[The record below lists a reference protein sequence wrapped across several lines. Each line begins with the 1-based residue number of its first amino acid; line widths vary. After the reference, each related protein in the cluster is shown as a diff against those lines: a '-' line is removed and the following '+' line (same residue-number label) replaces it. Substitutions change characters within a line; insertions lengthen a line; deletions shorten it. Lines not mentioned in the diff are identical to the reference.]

1 MVHYVYSRWDGT
13 QNVDVSSQE
22 LIDELSEQILEG
34 GDLSSVLR
42 RMMRHGADFERGR
55 RMMGLEELRDRL
67 RAARER
73 NLEQYDLTS
82 MFDDLAKRLEDILA
96 KERGSI
102 GQRLDEMGPPPA
114 PTGDGPK
121 GGDAPEG
128 DAPQSGAQGGQSQA
142 QGGQSG
148 QGQSSGEP
156 GDAALEDLF
165 RKLAEKRLEQLDR
178 LPSNVGG
185 RIKELRDYD
194 FLDPEARQ
202 QFEELLQMLQQQVLQ
217 NYFKGLQQGLEN
229 MTPEQLREIQQMVA
243 DLNKLIQQKLQGDEP
258 DITEFMAKWGHLFPE
273 GIENF
278 EQLME
283 HMQSQMQQMQTLL
296 NSMPPEMREELNQ
309 MMEGLLRDHRLQWDL
324 FELAQ
329 NMERLN
335 PGSMTDPNRFLF
347 SGDEPVTLQEAL
359 RMMGELNSLEALED
373 QMRDA
378 IRHNDAGRVD
388 ADEVGRLLGEEAKR
402 YAEELQELTKRL
414 EEAGFIQRKGQGW
427 ELTPQAIR
435 KIGEKA
441 LKAIFSRMNEGRIG
455 DHDRE
460 RTGIGIEQIDE
471 TKPWVFGD
479 PFHLNT
485 LKTVTNAVLR
495 EGPGTPVHIKP
506 EDFEINQTHGMSQCS
521 TVIALDMS
529 ASMMWSGYFQAGQ
542 RVGLALDTLIRT
554 KYPKDNVTV
563 MAFSYFVLPLK
574 PTMLLDTYWVEY
586 GGGTNIQEVLRQAR
600 LLLARQGGITKQI
613 VLITDGEPTTYTAP
627 SGSSRS
633 SEGFGGGWEER
644 SWRRGRGGYGV
655 IEETLREVVRCTR
668 DNITINTFMMAGDR
682 GLMDFV
688 RLMAKTNRG
697 RAFIADPAH
706 LGTYI
711 VADYANMRNKVI
723 R

>member
-13 QNVDVSSQE
+13 QDVDLSSEQI
-22 LIDELSEQILEG
+22 IDELSEQILEG

-42 RMMRHGADFERGR
+42 RMMRHGADLPQGR
-55 RMMGLEELRDRL
+55 RMMGLEELRSRL

-73 NLEQYDLTS
+73 NLEQYDLSS
-82 MFDDLAKRLEDILA
+82 MFDDLAERLEDILA
-96 KERGSI
+96 KERGGI
-102 GQRLDEMGPPPA
+102 GKRLDEMAPPA
-114 PTGDGPK
+114 SPAASPS
-121 GGDAPEG
+121 GDAPEG
-128 DAPQSGAQGGQSQA
+128 TAAQPGAPGE
-142 QGGQSG
+142 QSG
-148 QGQSSGEP
+148 QGQSTGQGQGQSTGEP
-156 GDAALEDLF
+156 GDTSLEDLF
-165 RKLAEKRLEQLDR
+165 RRLAEKRLEQLDA

-194 FLDPEARQ
+194 FMDPEARE

-229 MTPEQLREIQQMVA
+229 MTPEQLREVSQMVT
-243 DLNKLIQQKLQGDEP
+243 DLNKLIQQKLSGVEP
-258 DITEFMAKWGHLFPE
+258 DITEFMSKWGHMFPE
-273 GIENF
+273 GIETF
-278 EQLME
+278 DQLME
-283 HMQSQMQQMQTLL
+283 HMQQQMAQMQTLL
-296 NSMPPEMREELNQ
+296 NSMPPEMREELNA

-335 PGSMTDPNRFLF
+335 PGSMTDQNRFMF
-347 SGDEPVTLQEAL
+347 SGDDPVTLQEAL
-359 RMMGELNSLEALED
+359 RLMGDMNSLEELED
-373 QMRDA
+373 QLRDA
-378 IRHNDAGRVD
+378 IRSNDAGRVD
-388 ADEVGRLLGEEAKR
+388 TDEVGRLLGEEAKR
-402 YAEELQELTKRL
+402 YAEELQALTKQL
-414 EEAGFIQRKGQGW
+414 EEAGFLQRKGQGW

-441 LKAIFSRMNEGRIG
+441 LKTIFSRMHEGRFG

-479 PFHLNT
+479 PFHLNA
-485 LKTVTNAVLR
+485 LKTVTNAVIR
-495 EGPGTPVHIKP
+495 EGPGTPVHIRP

-574 PTMLLDTYWVEY
+574 STMLLDTYWVEY
-586 GGGTNIQEVLRQAR
+586 GGGTNFQEVLRQAR

-613 VLITDGEPTTYTAP
+613 VLITDGQPTTYNAP
-627 SGSSRS
+627 SGGDGL
-633 SEGFGGGWEER
+633 SEGWEER
-644 SWRRGRGGYGV
+644 MWRRGRGGYGV
-655 IEETLREVVRCTR
+655 FEATLREVVRCTK
-668 DNITINTFMMAGDR
+668 DNITINTFMMAGDP

-697 RAFIADPAH
+697 RAFIADPTQ
-706 LGTYI
+706 LGTYV
-711 VADYANMRNKVI
+711 VADYVNMRNKVI

>member
-1 MVHYVYSRWDGT
+1 MVHYLYSRWDGT
-13 QNVDVSSQE
+13 QDVDVSSQE

-73 NLEQYDLTS
+73 NLERYDLTS
-82 MFDDLAKRLEDILA
+82 MFDELAERLEDILA

-102 GQRLDEMGPPPA
+102 AQRLDEMGPSPA
-114 PTGDGPK
+114 PA
-121 GGDAPEG
+121 GDAPEG
-128 DAPQSGAQGGQSQA
+128 DAPQPGAQGGQPG
-142 QGGQSG
+142 QGEGS
-148 QGQSSGEP
+148 GQSSGEP

-217 NYFKGLQQGLEN
+217 NYFKGMQQGLEN
-229 MTPEQLREIQQMVA
+229 MTPEQLREIQQMVT
-243 DLNKLIQQKLQGDEP
+243 DLNKLIQEKLRGEEP

-273 GIENF
+273 GIETF
-278 EQLME
+278 AQLME
-283 HMQSQMQQMQTLL
+283 HMQAQMQQMQTLL
-296 NSMPPEMREELNQ
+296 NSMPSEMRDELSQ
-309 MMEGLLRDHRLQWDL
+309 LMEGLLRDHHLQWDL

-335 PGSMTDPNRFLF
+335 PGSMSDPNRFLF

-359 RMMGELNSLEALED
+359 RMMGELNSLEELED
-373 QMRDA
+373 QMREA
-378 IRHNDAGRVD
+378 IRYNDAGRVD
-388 ADEVGRLLGEEAKR
+388 ADEVGRLLGEESKR

-441 LKAIFSRMNEGRIG
+441 LKTIFSQMNEGRIG

-479 PFHLNT
+479 PFHLNA
-485 LKTVTNAVLR
+485 LKTVTNAVIR
-495 EGPGTPVHIKP
+495 EGPGTPVHIRP

-574 PTMLLDTYWVEY
+574 STMLLDTYWVEY
-586 GGGTNIQEVLRQAR
+586 GGGTNFQEVLRQAR

-613 VLITDGEPTTYTAP
+613 VLITDGQPTTYNAP
-627 SGSSRS
+627 SGGDGL
-633 SEGFGGGWEER
+633 SEGWEER
-644 SWRRGRGGYGV
+644 MWRRGRGGYGV
-655 IEETLREVVRCTR
+655 FEATLREVVRCTK
-668 DNITINTFMMAGDR
+668 DNITINTFMLAGDP

-706 LGTYI
+706 LGTYV
-711 VADYANMRNKVI
+711 VADYVNMRNKVI

>member
-1 MVHYVYSRWDGT
+1 MVRYIYSRWDGT
-13 QNVDVSSQE
+13 QDIDLTSEE

-42 RMMRHGADFERGR
+42 RMMRHGADLPQGR
-55 RMMGLEELRDRL
+55 RMMGLEELRNRL
-67 RAARER
+67 RSARER
-73 NLEQYDLTS
+73 NLEQYNLTS
-82 MFDDLAKRLEDILA
+82 MFDDLAERLEDILA
-96 KERGSI
+96 KERGGI
-102 GQRLDEMGPPPA
+102 GKRLDEMGPQAAPA
-114 PTGDGPK
+114 EG
-121 GGDAPEG
+121 APEAG
-128 DAPQSGAQGGQSQA
+128 APPQSDSPGE
-142 QGGQSG
+142 QSG
-148 QGQSSGEP
+148 QGQGAGAP
-156 GDAALEDLF
+156 GDTSLEELF
-165 RKLAEKRLEQLDR
+165 RSLAEKRLAQLDR
-178 LPSNVGG
+178 LPSDAGG
-185 RIKELRDYD
+185 RIKDLRDYD

-202 QFEELLQMLQQQVLQ
+202 QFEDLLQELQQQVLQ

-229 MTPEQLREIQQMVA
+229 MTPEQLREVSQMVT
-243 DLNKLIQQKLQGDEP
+243 DLNKLIQQKLRGDEP
-258 DITEFMAKWGHLFPE
+258 DITEFMQKWGHLFPE
-273 GIENF
+273 GIETF
-278 EQLME
+278 DQLME
-283 HMQSQMQQMQTLL
+283 HLEKQMAQMQSLL
-296 NSMPPEMREELNQ
+296 NSMPSEMRSQLND

-329 NMERLN
+329 NLERLH
-335 PGSMTDPNRFLF
+335 PGSMTDNNRFLF

-359 RMMGELNSLEALED
+359 RVMGDMNSLEALED
-373 QMRDA
+373 QLRDA
-378 IRHNDAGRVD
+378 IRSNDAGRVD
-388 ADEVGRLLGEEAKR
+388 TEEVGRLLGEESKR
-402 YAEELQELTKRL
+402 YAKELQEMMKQL

-441 LKAIFSRMNEGRIG
+441 LKQIFSSMNEGRLG

-495 EGPGTPVHIKP
+495 EGPGTPVHIRP

-600 LLLARQGGITKQI
+600 QLLARQGGITKQI
-613 VLITDGEPTTYTAP
+613 LLITDGSPTTYTAAAGSQP
-627 SGSSRS
+627 SPQ
-633 SEGFGGGWEER
+633 GWEER
-644 SWRRGRGGYGV
+644 SWGRGRRGYDV

-697 RAFIADPAH
+697 RAFIADPTQ
-706 LGTYI
+706 LGTYV
-711 VADYANMRNKVI
+711 VADYVSMRNKVI

>member
-1 MVHYVYSRWDGT
+1 MVHYLYSRWDGT
-13 QNVDVSSQE
+13 QDVDVSSQE

-73 NLEQYDLTS
+73 NLERYDLTS
-82 MFDDLAKRLEDILA
+82 MFDDLAERLEDILA

-102 GQRLDEMGPPPA
+102 AQRLDEMGPKAAPA
-114 PTGDGPK
+114 A
-121 GGDAPEG
+121 DAAEG
-128 DAPQSGAQGGQSQA
+128 DAPQGDE
-142 QGGQSG
+142 SG
-148 QGQSSGEP
+148 QGQGTGEP

-217 NYFKGLQQGLEN
+217 NYFKGMQQGLEN
-229 MTPEQLREIQQMVA
+229 MTPEQLREIQQMVT
-243 DLNKLIQQKLQGDEP
+243 DLNKLIQEKLRGEEP

-273 GIENF
+273 GIETF
-278 EQLME
+278 AQLME
-283 HMQSQMQQMQTLL
+283 HMQAQMQQMQTLL
-296 NSMPPEMREELNQ
+296 NSMPSEMRDELSQ
-309 MMEGLLRDHRLQWDL
+309 LMEGLLRDHHLQWDL

-335 PGSMTDPNRFLF
+335 PGSMSDPNRFLF

-359 RMMGELNSLEALED
+359 RMMGELNSLEELED
-373 QMRDA
+373 QMREA
-378 IRHNDAGRVD
+378 IRYNDAGRVD
-388 ADEVGRLLGEEAKR
+388 ADEVGRLLGEESKR

-441 LKAIFSRMNEGRIG
+441 LKTIFSQMNEGRIG

-574 PTMLLDTYWVEY
+574 STMLLDTYWVEY
-586 GGGTNIQEVLRQAR
+586 GG
-600 LLLARQGGITKQI
+600 
-613 VLITDGEPTTYTAP
+613 
-627 SGSSRS
+627 
-633 SEGFGGGWEER
+633 
-644 SWRRGRGGYGV
+644 
-655 IEETLREVVRCTR
+655 
-668 DNITINTFMMAGDR
+668 
-682 GLMDFV
+682 
-688 RLMAKTNRG
+688 
-697 RAFIADPAH
+697 
-706 LGTYI
+706 
-711 VADYANMRNKVI
+711 
-723 R
+723 

>member
-1 MVHYVYSRWDGT
+1 MVHYLYSRWDGT
-13 QNVDVSSQE
+13 QDVDVSSQE

-73 NLEQYDLTS
+73 NLERYDLTS
-82 MFDDLAKRLEDILA
+82 MFDELAERLEDILA

-102 GQRLDEMGPPPA
+102 AQRLDEMGPQAAHSNQP
-114 PTGDGPK
+114 
-121 GGDAPEG
+121 
-128 DAPQSGAQGGQSQA
+128 GAQGEQA
-142 QGGQSG
+142 KE
-148 QGQSSGEP
+148 GETSEAP

-217 NYFKGLQQGLEN
+217 NYFKGMQQGLEN
-229 MTPEQLREIQQMVA
+229 MTPEQLREIQQMVT
-243 DLNKLIQQKLQGDEP
+243 DLNKLIQEKLRGEEP

-273 GIENF
+273 GIETF
-278 EQLME
+278 AQLME
-283 HMQSQMQQMQTLL
+283 HMQAQMQQMQTLL
-296 NSMPPEMREELNQ
+296 NSMPSEMRDELSQ
-309 MMEGLLRDHRLQWDL
+309 LMEGLLRDHHLQWDL

-335 PGSMTDPNRFLF
+335 PGSMSDPNRFLF

-388 ADEVGRLLGEEAKR
+388 ADEVGRLLGEESKR

-441 LKAIFSRMNEGRIG
+441 LKTIFSQMNEGRIG

-506 EDFEINQTHGMSQCS
+506 EDFEINQTHG
-521 TVIALDMS
+521 
-529 ASMMWSGYFQAGQ
+529 
-542 RVGLALDTLIRT
+542 
-554 KYPKDNVTV
+554 
-563 MAFSYFVLPLK
+563 
-574 PTMLLDTYWVEY
+574 
-586 GGGTNIQEVLRQAR
+586 
-600 LLLARQGGITKQI
+600 
-613 VLITDGEPTTYTAP
+613 
-627 SGSSRS
+627 
-633 SEGFGGGWEER
+633 
-644 SWRRGRGGYGV
+644 
-655 IEETLREVVRCTR
+655 
-668 DNITINTFMMAGDR
+668 
-682 GLMDFV
+682 
-688 RLMAKTNRG
+688 
-697 RAFIADPAH
+697 
-706 LGTYI
+706 
-711 VADYANMRNKVI
+711 
-723 R
+723 

>member
-1 MVHYVYSRWDGT
+1 MA
-13 QNVDVSSQE
+13 E
-22 LIDELSEQILEG
+22 
-34 GDLSSVLR
+34 
-42 RMMRHGADFERGR
+42 
-55 RMMGLEELRDRL
+55 
-67 RAARER
+67 
-73 NLEQYDLTS
+73 
-82 MFDDLAKRLEDILA
+82 RLEDILA

-102 GQRLDEMGPPPA
+102 GQRLDEMGPKAAPA
-114 PTGDGPK
+114 VDT
-121 GGDAPEG
+121 PEG
-128 DAPQSGAQGGQSQA
+128 GTP
-142 QGGQSG
+142 QSG
-148 QGQSSGEP
+148 QGEGTGEP

-217 NYFKGLQQGLEN
+217 SYFKGMQQGLEN
-229 MTPEQLREIQQMVA
+229 MTPEQLREIQQMVT
-243 DLNKLIQQKLQGDEP
+243 DLNKLIQGKLRGEEP

-273 GIENF
+273 GIETF
-278 EQLME
+278 AQLME
-283 HMQSQMQQMQTLL
+283 HMQAQMQQMQTLL
-296 NSMPPEMREELNQ
+296 NSMLSEMRDELSQ
-309 MMEGLLRDHRLQWDL
+309 LMEGLLRDHHLQWDL

-335 PGSMTDPNRFLF
+335 PGSMSDPNRFLF

-359 RMMGELNSLEALED
+359 RMMGELNSLEELED
-373 QMRDA
+373 QMREA
-378 IRHNDAGRVD
+378 IRYNDAGRVD
-388 ADEVGRLLGEEAKR
+388 VDEVGRLLGEESKR

-441 LKAIFSRMNEGRIG
+441 LKTIFSQMNEGRIG

-574 PTMLLDTYWVEY
+574 STMLLDTYWVEY

-627 SGSSRS
+627 SGGVQSS
-633 SEGFGGGWEER
+633 GGWEEGF
-644 SWRRGRGGYGV
+644 SRRGRRGYGV

-706 LGTYI
+706 LGSYV
-711 VADYANMRNKVI
+711 VADYVNMRNKVI

>member
-13 QNVDVSSQE
+13 QDVDLSSQE

-42 RMMRHGADFERGR
+42 RMMRHGADFEQGR

-102 GQRLDEMGPPPA
+102 ARRLEEMGPKATPA
-114 PTGDGPK
+114 A
-121 GGDAPEG
+121 DAAEG
-128 DAPQSGAQGGQSQA
+128 DPPQGDE
-142 QGGQSG
+142 SG
-148 QGQSSGEP
+148 QGQRSGEP

-243 DLNKLIQQKLQGDEP
+243 DLNKLIQQKLRGDEP

-278 EQLME
+278 DQLME
-283 HMQSQMQQMQTLL
+283 HMQAQMQQMQTLL
-296 NSMPPEMREELNQ
+296 NSMPSEMRDTLNQ

-441 LKAIFSRMNEGRIG
+441 LKTIFSRMSEGRIG

-574 PTMLLDTYWVEY
+574 SSMLLDTYWVEY

-627 SGSSRS
+627 SG
-633 SEGFGGGWEER
+633 GGGASPQGWEEGF
-644 SWRRGRGGYGV
+644 WRRGRGGYGV

-706 LGTYI
+706 LGTYV
-711 VADYANMRNKVI
+711 VADYVNMRSKVI